1 MQASGEP
8 HRPEFKVICNLATIK
23 RTGRH
28 STKKGAKQ
36 MAALAML
43 EVVQNFPEK
52 ESRLQLARVD
62 VDPPEKLFRTY
73 CELRKNDITKYR
85 PIRLSDRNR
94 YLREFPVDQRQEAF
108 DIVIRDP
115 INTPRNKVDLLC
127 KALKL
132 DYSFKD
138 VPNLPTYQTFILEG
152 DHECVLIEPK
162 ERLSERVLDYFAIM
176 MGFKII
182 S

>member
-43 EVVQNFPEK
+43 EVVQNFPEN
-52 ESRLQLARVD
+52 EARQQLARVD
-62 VDPPEKLFRTY
+62 VETSEKLFRTY

-85 PIRLSDRNR
+85 PIRLSNRNR
-94 YLREFPVDQRQEAF
+94 YLREFPADQHQEAYN
-108 DIVIRDP
+108 ILMRDA

-132 DYSFKD
+132 DYTYKD
-138 VPNLPTYQTFILEG
+138 VPNLPTYQTFMLQGE
-152 DHECVLIEPK
+152 HECVLIEPK
-162 ERLSERVLDYFAIM
+162 EGLSERVLDYFTIM
-176 MGFKII
+176 MGLKLVC
-182 S
+182 